1 MANNTMNFG
10 IDLLPT
16 TNDTFSLGSNDKK
29 WIINGVTNPKL
40 TDTTY
45 SIASQSSNGLMSSD
59 DKIKL
64 DNISSGATANTGTVT
79 SITTGIGLIGG
90 TITENGT
97 IKIKLKSETALLN
110 DSVAAAETSGRIYP
124 IVTDKSGYLAVNVPW
139 TWRNISDSVSS
150 TSSDVSA
157 SSKAVKTAYDL
168 ASGALPKTGGTMTGS
183 LNINNS
189 HGIALISLV
198 NESNGIHGLKSSGYG
213 EYDGSSTNS
222 IEDEQWLI
230 YRDID
235 GNIKLNGNASSAT
248 KATKDADENIISS
261 TYLKLTGG
269 TLTGTLT
276 VKNNTTSCEA
286 RLDSNDTG
294 THGVLSNG
302 YWNGSSYVNDR
313 KWIAYR
319 GINGDIYLK
328 GTADKATQDSDG
340 NTISST
346 YLKLSG
352 GTMTGDLILKNN
364 TTSVIAQFSN
374 NESGTHGVLSQGYW
388 NGSSYV
394 QDRKW
399 IAYRVSNGN
408 IYLNGESA
416 SAEKVKSNVGELSF
430 KVGYIFANYSVDQT
444 KNYIQL
450 PLSCERYIVIS
461 AWLYDSDTI
470 CLPGVYNNSAKSWYI
485 YCYNTSNFSK
495 HNLYDGDKIFYTYID
510 SGSVQFNNEIPIQ

>member
-64 DNISSGATANTGTVT
+64 DSISSGATTNTGTVT

-110 DSVAAAETSGRIYP
+110 DSVTATETSGRIYP

-168 ASGALPKTGGTMTGS
+168 ASEALPKTGGTMTG
-183 LNINNS
+183 
-189 HGIALISLV
+189 
-198 NESNGIHGLKSSGYG
+198 
-213 EYDGSSTNS
+213 T
-222 IEDEQWLI
+222 
-230 YRDID
+230 
-235 GNIKLNGNASSAT
+235 
-248 KATKDADENIISS
+248 
-261 TYLKLTGG
+261 
-269 TLTGTLT
+269 
-276 VKNNTTSCEA
+276 
-286 RLDSNDTG
+286 
-294 THGVLSNG
+294 
-302 YWNGSSYVNDR
+302 
-313 KWIAYR
+313 
-319 GINGDIYLK
+319 
-328 GTADKATQDSDG
+328 
-340 NTISST
+340 
-346 YLKLSG
+346 
-352 GTMTGDLILKNN
+352 LILKNN
-364 TTSVIAQFSN
+364 TSLAEVRLDSN
-374 NESGTHGVLSQGYW
+374 SSGTHGILSSGY
-388 NGSSYV
+388 GVDSSYV

-399 IAYRVSNGN
+399 IAYRGSNGN
-408 IYLNGESA
+408 IYLNGESE
-416 SAEKVKSNVGELSF
+416 SAEKVSSNVGKLSF
-430 KVGYIFANYSVDQT
+430 NVGYILPNYSIEQER
-444 KNYIQL
+444 NYIQL

-461 AWLYDSDTI
+461 AWLDNSDTI

-495 HNLYDGDKIFYTYID
+495 HNLSEGDKIFYTYID
-510 SGSVQFNNEIPIQ
+510 SGSAQFNNEIPIQ